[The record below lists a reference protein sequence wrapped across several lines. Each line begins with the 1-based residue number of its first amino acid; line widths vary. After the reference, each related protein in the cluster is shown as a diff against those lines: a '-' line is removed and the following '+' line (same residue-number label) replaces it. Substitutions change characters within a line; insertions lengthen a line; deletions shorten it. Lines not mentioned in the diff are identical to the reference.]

1 MGVVR
6 LQCHE
11 CEGTRCDLDGPESD
25 DAWIVCGDCGA
36 KLITF
41 GQLLD
46 EIARQAR
53 DYATRSIRLSLGG
66 TAGLQDS
73 DVPKKQ

>member
-6 LQCHE
+6 LECHE
-11 CEGTRCDLDGPESD
+11 CAGTRCDLAGPEGERT
-25 DAWIVCGDCGA
+25 WIVCGDCGA

-41 GQLLD
+41 GQLHD

-53 DYATRSIRLSLGG
+53 DYAIRSIQSSL
-66 TAGLQDS
+66 TIANSFQDNDKPQS
-73 DVPKKQ
+73 G